1 MRITIDQAL
10 LKAVEAHKAGKL
22 NEAEVLYRAILR
34 DHPKHA
40 DANHNLGFMMASL
53 NKTEVA
59 LPLFKIALEANPN
72 QGQFWLS
79 YLHALIKENQ
89 LDNARKVLEQ
99 GKKQGLAGERV
110 EALEA
115 QLTKSLLTQSSE
127 TSANIIP
134 TFTQNR
140 KKVSAK
146 KEKKKNSP
154 RYLINL
160 NQTNNNQLQNKI
172 NILLENYN
180 NGRYDLAEN
189 LAAALTQQYPKH
201 PIGWKV
207 LGAVFK
213 QTGRLQ
219 DSLLA
224 NLKALEIFPN
234 DTEAH
239 SNLGIALQEL
249 GKLEEAE
256 TSYKKAIAI
265 KPDFA
270 GAHSNLGSTLKE
282 LGRLEE
288 AETSYK
294 KAIAIKPDFAEA
306 HYNLANTLKELDK
319 LEDAASSYNKAIAIK
334 PNYAEAH
341 SNLGITLQKLGRLED
356 AEASYNKAIAIKPNY
371 AEAHSNL
378 GNTLK
383 ELGKLKDAETSYKKA
398 IALKP
403 EYAENLSHAIASIS
417 GLNPARATNAYVSD
431 LFDDYAK
438 KLESSLVEDLNYK
451 TPTLIANFLLPL
463 VSSENPNFDILDL
476 GCGTGLAGEALI
488 GLARTLV
495 GVDLSRE
502 MLKIAEAKNIYNRLI
517 QDEIHHALSQERG
530 ASFDLVVA
538 SDVFVYI
545 GDIRAVFDQVY
556 DILKVDGFFAY
567 STEALFSVN
576 NGKEDLL
583 PDYKL
588 NQNGRYSHSS
598 KYLLGLI
605 DANRFSLHTLEVT
618 QIRLEK
624 RQPVMGYVVILQ
636 KNKS

>member
-1 MRITIDQAL
+1 MTRTMELTIDQAL
-10 LKAVEAHKAGKL
+10 LNAVEAHKVGKL
-22 NEAEVLYRAILR
+22 QDAENLYRAILR
-34 DHPKHA
+34 VQPNHP
-40 DANHNLGFMMASL
+40 DANHNLAVLEVSL
-53 NKTEVA
+53 NRSEAA
-59 LPLFKIALEANPN
+59 LPLFKIALEANPK

-79 YLHALIKENQ
+79 YVDALIKTNQ
-89 LDNARKVLEQ
+89 LETAKSVLEQ
-99 GKKQGLAGERV
+99 GKQLGLAGERV
-110 EALEA
+110 DAFEV
-115 QLTKSLLTQSSE
+115 QLTPVALVKKSESIMQKQPSS
-127 TSANIIP
+127 
-134 TFTQNR
+134 FTQQH

-146 KEKKKNSP
+146 KEKNPNQNQSP
-154 RYLINL
+154 SEKEL
-160 NQTNNNQLQNKI
+160 NV
-172 NILLENYN
+172 LLEHYQK
-180 NGRYDLAEN
+180 GQYDLSES
-189 LAAALTQQYPKH
+189 LAKKLTQQYPDH
-201 PIGWKV
+201 QFGWKV

-219 DSLLA
+219 ESLIA
-224 NLKALEIFPN
+224 NQKAVTISPN
-234 DTEAH
+234 DAQVFN
-239 SNLGIALQEL
+239 NLGLTLQ
-249 GKLEEAE
+249 K
-256 TSYKKAIAI
+256 
-265 KPDFA
+265 
-270 GAHSNLGSTLKE
+270 
-282 LGRLEE
+282 LGRLE
-288 AETSYK
+288 
-294 KAIAIKPDFAEA
+294 
-306 HYNLANTLKELDK
+306 
-319 LEDAASSYNKAIAIK
+319 DAAQSYSKSIAIK

-341 SNLGITLQKLGRLED
+341 GNLGIVLQVLGRLED
-356 AEASYNKAIAIKPNY
+356 AEASYNKAIAIKPAYVEAHNNLGNTLKELGRLEDAEASYNKAIAINPNYAEAHSNLGIVLQVLGRLEDAEASYNKAIVIKPNY

-438 KLESSLVEDLNYK
+438 KFESSLVEDLNYK

-495 GVDLSRE
+495 GVDLSKE

-545 GDIRAVFDQVY
+545 GDIKAIFDQVY